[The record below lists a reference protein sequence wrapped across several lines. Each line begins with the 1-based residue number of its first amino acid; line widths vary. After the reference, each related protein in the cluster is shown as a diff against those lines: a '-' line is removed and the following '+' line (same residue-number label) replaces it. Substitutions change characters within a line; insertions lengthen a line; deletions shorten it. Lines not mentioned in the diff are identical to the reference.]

1 MDAKSAGYG
10 SQRPPERSAQIH
22 FQCPLV
28 KFPAQLRSDSIGH
41 GGAHYFVSLTH
52 LCPVF
57 ALFDPNELPGRVVVR
72 VVPTFARHTRG
83 VRGTMYAWGQIL
95 NWAAV
100 AVAWLITFA
109 IGIAIYFL
117 PIAQLLGGLTD

>member
-1 MDAKSAGYG
+1 MDDLATLLPTSKATWLLIVVAVTTLAFTLSAFACDRLGYKIFSPRTIAASPG
-10 SQRPPERSAQIH
+10 HSELDIYGCKECGVWVTEPPERSAQTH

-57 ALFDPNELPGRVVVR
+57 ALFGPN
-72 VVPTFARHTRG
+72 
-83 VRGTMYAWGQIL
+83 
-95 NWAAV
+95 
-100 AVAWLITFA
+100 
-109 IGIAIYFL
+109 
-117 PIAQLLGGLTD
+117 